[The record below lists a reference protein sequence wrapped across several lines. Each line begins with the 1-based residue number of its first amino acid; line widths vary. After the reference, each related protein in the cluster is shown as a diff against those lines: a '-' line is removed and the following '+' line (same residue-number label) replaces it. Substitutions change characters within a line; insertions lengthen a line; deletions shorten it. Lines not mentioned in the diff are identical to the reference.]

1 MWIYSELRF
10 IAVTWEKT
18 VTEDAEWPRRRRGRC
33 VVLVDSWTGTRST
46 AKRVK
51 VIFIVPFSP
60 WHLRCVLCPD
70 LSHRLL
76 VTKKAVSG
84 WLTSDP
90 FHGVTV

>member
-1 MWIYSELRF
+1 MNLFRT
-10 IAVTWEKT
+10 A
-18 VTEDAEWPRRRRGRC
+18 
-33 VVLVDSWTGTRST
+33 VDSCTGTGST

-60 WHLRCVLCPD
+60 WHLRCVLCPH
-70 LSHRLL
+70 LSPRLL

-90 FHGVTV
+90 SHGVTV